1 MRTWIDRGF
10 ALLFAVLLAAP
21 LLQMLTHLV
30 REPLVEELRQPRPI
44 PQLLSRFAAM
54 DPTLSTDVN
63 RWFDD
68 RYGFRSVLIRLHN
81 EADYQ
86 LFGVSDKVLIG
97 RQGWLF
103 EKDLVDDVVAAAAG
117 DAALEGR
124 VLGALRGLRDCLAQ
138 RGIKLVFV
146 LNATKSSLYP
156 QFLPAKL
163 PLDPPPRLSRRLA
176 AVLDHEPG
184 ITFIDGE
191 AILRQHGDEE
201 LFYKTDVHMNLKAS
215 AYVYRQM
222 VAQIARLTGR
232 PPPLPAPESW
242 SAIAWNG
249 GSEARFL
256 AKFLPL
262 SNTSYVTPRA
272 SAAFKSDDNGSF
284 ESNVGSAG
292 IANPPGLPLF
302 DLIFQ
307 NKRPAA
313 TLLPPMMLFGTSFSD
328 GFFSLT
334 YNDAFAAVYQT
345 RSNVPERIGPLL
357 RELPGDVRIF
367 VLEFPEPYLS
377 LIPRLDGPRYCSR
390 PETQQ

>member
-1 MRTWIDRGF
+1 MRTWIDRIF
-10 ALLFAVLLAAP
+10 AVLFAVLLAAP
-21 LLQMLTHLV
+21 ILQMLTHLV
-30 REPLVEELRQPRPI
+30 REPLVEERRQPRPI
-44 PQLLSRFAAM
+44 ANLLPRLAAM

-86 LFGVSDKVLIG
+86 LFGISDKVLIG
-97 RQGWLF
+97 RRGWLF
-103 EKDLVDDVVAAAAG
+103 EKDMVDDVVAAAAS
-117 DAALEGR
+117 DATLEDR
-124 VLGALRGLRDCLAQ
+124 ILGTLRGLRDCLAQ
-138 RGIKLVFV
+138 RDIKLVFV
-146 LNATKSSLYP
+146 LNPTKSSIYP

-184 ITFIDGE
+184 IAFVDGE
-191 AILRQHGDEE
+191 AIVKPHDDEE
-201 LFYKTDVHMNLKAS
+201 LFYQTDLHMNLKAS
-215 AYVYRQM
+215 AYIYRDM

-232 PPPLPAPESW
+232 PSPLPPPESW
-242 SAIAWNG
+242 SAINWNG

-262 SNTSYVTPRA
+262 KNTSYIAPRT
-272 SAAFKSDDNGSF
+272 SPAFKSDANGTF
-284 ESNVGSAG
+284 ERNVGSSGLADY
-292 IANPPGLPLF
+292 ADLPLF
-302 DLIFQ
+302 DLIFK

-313 TLLPPMMLFGTSFSD
+313 TLLPPMMLFGTSFAD
-328 GFFSLT
+328 GFFELT

-357 RELPGDVRIF
+357 RQLPGDVRIF

-377 LIPRLDGPRYCSR
+377 LIPRLGDLRACEISKA
-390 PETQQ
+390 Q